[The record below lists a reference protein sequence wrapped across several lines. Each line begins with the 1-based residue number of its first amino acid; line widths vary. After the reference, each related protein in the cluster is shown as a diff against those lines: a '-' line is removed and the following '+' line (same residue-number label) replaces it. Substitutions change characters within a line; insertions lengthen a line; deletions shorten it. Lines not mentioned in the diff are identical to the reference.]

1 MGTEKFSLEKFT
13 LWNSDLKHTI
23 NTTSRD
29 DFQVEIHKKT
39 QMHDAWRGG
48 DNNFMDSDEKLLQ
61 KMWISFQWNEA
72 KDIRSNDFRLPIW
85 ISNVCFRWAL
95 RSKHWFLLCKAV
107 LLNRIDTS
115 VPIILKSIFWS
126 EAVRL
131 TAVVIKFRSRSGCIE
146 LIKTRSRAVC
156 VYQEIYSWRREEE
169 TSQVFWHEKRC
180 KSFHKNLNCSVP
192 LFLRCQRR
200 PCQALLPPS

>member
-1 MGTEKFSLEKFT
+1 MRFLRFTSLRFT
-13 LWNSDLKHTI
+13 RKRCT
-23 NTTSRD
+23 
-29 DFQVEIHKKT
+29 
-39 QMHDAWRGG
+39 
-48 DNNFMDSDEKLLQ
+48 EKLLW

-85 ISNVCFRWAL
+85 ILNVCFRWAL
-95 RSKHWFLLCKAV
+95 RSKHWFLVCNAV

-146 LIKTRSRAVC
+146 LIKTRSRAIC
-156 VYQEIYSWRREEE
+156 VYQEIYTKFIIPDSNQYSWRREEE
-169 TSQVFWHEKRC
+169 TSQVFCMIKDAIVVPTD
-180 KSFHKNLNCSVP
+180 KSFHKNLNCGVP

>member
-1 MGTEKFSLEKFT
+1 
-13 LWNSDLKHTI
+13 
-23 NTTSRD
+23 
-29 DFQVEIHKKT
+29 
-39 QMHDAWRGG
+39 MHDAWRGG
-48 DNNFMDSDEKLLQ
+48 DNNFMDCDEKLLW

-72 KDIRSNDFRLPIW
+72 KDIRSNDFRLPLW

-95 RSKHWFLLCKAV
+95 RSKHWFLVCNAV

-156 VYQEIYSWRREEE
+156 VYQEIYTKFIIPDSNQHSWRREEE
-169 TSQVFWHEKRC
+169 TSQVSCMIKDAIVVPTDNQSIRI
-180 KSFHKNLNCSVP
+180 STMAFHCSWDANDDHVKHCCHQVS
-192 LFLRCQRR
+192 RRKEDACQR
-200 PCQALLPPS
+200 

>member
-1 MGTEKFSLEKFT
+1 M
-13 LWNSDLKHTI
+13 
-23 NTTSRD
+23 
-29 DFQVEIHKKT
+29 EIHKKT

-48 DNNFMDSDEKLLQ
+48 DNNFMDSDEKLLR

-72 KDIRSNDFRLPIW
+72 KGINFLLPLW

-95 RSKHWFLLCKAV
+95 RSKHWFLVCNAV

-156 VYQEIYSWRREEE
+156 VYQEIYTKFIIPDSNQYSWRREEE
-169 TSQVFWHEKRC
+169 TSQVFGMK
-180 KSFHKNLNCSVP
+180 KMQIIP
-192 LFLRCQRR
+192 
-200 PCQALLPPS
+200 

>member
-1 MGTEKFSLEKFT
+1 MIWIFPSEDSHSLLGLVHCMRFLRFTPLRFS
-13 LWNSDLKHTI
+13 
-23 NTTSRD
+23 
-29 DFQVEIHKKT
+29 KKKV
-39 QMHDAWRGG
+39 HW
-48 DNNFMDSDEKLLQ
+48 KLLW

-72 KDIRSNDFRLPIW
+72 KDIRSNDFRLPLW

-95 RSKHWFLLCKAV
+95 RSKHWFLVCNAV

-131 TAVVIKFRSRSGCIE
+131 TAVVIKLMSRSGCIE

-156 VYQEIYSWRREEE
+156 VYQEIYTKFIIPDSNQYSWRREEE
-169 TSQVFWHEKRC
+169 TSQVFLHEKRC